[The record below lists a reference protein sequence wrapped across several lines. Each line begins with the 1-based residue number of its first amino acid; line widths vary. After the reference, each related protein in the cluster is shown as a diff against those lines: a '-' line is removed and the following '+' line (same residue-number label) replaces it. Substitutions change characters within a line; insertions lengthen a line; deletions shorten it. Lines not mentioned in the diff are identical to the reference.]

1 MSQLHIQQN
10 VSLKH
15 YHTFSMN
22 AKADYLAEIK
32 STEDIIAAY
41 QTFPELPKY
50 LLGGGSNVIFAND
63 YHGLVLVN
71 KLVGKKFIKEESEY
85 VLVKVGAGENW
96 HEFVLWALDQNL
108 GGIENLSLI
117 PGSVGASPVQN
128 IGAYGVEAK
137 DVIKSVETFNLQ
149 THQVQEL
156 SNQECRF
163 GYRDSIFKHELQGK
177 VLITHVTFRLTKAP
191 HTIDTSY
198 KGLSAELE
206 GIPEPTIRDISN
218 AVIKVRKSKLPDPWI
233 EPNSGS
239 FFKNPVVKKDVF
251 EKLNKEYPDI
261 PHYPAPNDM
270 IKLSAAW
277 LIDQAEL
284 KGKKNSE
291 GTIGTNPRQ
300 ALVLINYGDATG
312 DQLRAFVEMI
322 KRVVVEK
329 FGVQLEL
336 EVNIV

>member
-1 MSQLHIQQN
+1 
-10 VSLKH
+10 
-15 YHTFSMN
+15 
-22 AKADYLAEIK
+22 
-32 STEDIIAAY
+32 
-41 QTFPELPKY
+41 
-50 LLGGGSNVIFAND
+50 
-63 YHGLVLVN
+63 
-71 KLVGKKFIKEESEY
+71 
-85 VLVKVGAGENW
+85 
-96 HEFVLWALDQNL
+96 
-108 GGIENLSLI
+108 
-117 PGSVGASPVQN
+117 
-128 IGAYGVEAK
+128 
-137 DVIKSVETFNLQ
+137 
-149 THQVQEL
+149 
-156 SNQECRF
+156 
-163 GYRDSIFKHELQGK
+163 
-177 VLITHVTFRLTKAP
+177 
-191 HTIDTSY
+191 
-198 KGLSAELE
+198 
-206 GIPEPTIRDISN
+206 
-218 AVIKVRKSKLPDPWI
+218 
-233 EPNSGS
+233 
-239 FFKNPVVKKDVF
+239 VF